1 MTFEQKVF
9 SAGNAGQN
17 ICQKL
22 NKSGKASQEQACVIS
37 ALRNIWSLQV
47 SRVTSGW

>member
-1 MTFEQKVF
+1 MTLEQKVV

-22 NKSGKASQEQACVIS
+22 NKSRKVSQEQTSAIS
-37 ALRNIWSLQV
+37 ALRNIWSL
-47 SRVTSGW
+47 